1 MTAIEEQV
9 MECIDEK
16 IAPSQPEPEK
26 MQVEI
31 PLEPV
36 TPEELNTALALCKN
50 SYLFSKVKEKGAEL
64 SMPDFRAHRKSF
76 RVFFNFMA

>member
-9 MECIDEK
+9 MECIDER
-16 IAPSQPEPEK
+16 ITHSQPEPEK

-31 PLEPV
+31 PLEAV

-50 SYLFSKVKEKGAEL
+50 
-64 SMPDFRAHRKSF
+64 
-76 RVFFNFMA
+76 